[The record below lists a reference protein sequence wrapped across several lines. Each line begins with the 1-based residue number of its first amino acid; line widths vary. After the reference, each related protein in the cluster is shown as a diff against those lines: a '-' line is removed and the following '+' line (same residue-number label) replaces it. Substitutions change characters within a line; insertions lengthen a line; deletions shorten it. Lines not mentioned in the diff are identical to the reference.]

1 MSTSIMKPVSN
12 ELKGNM
18 PPPTMLEKLSIS
30 SVSASH
36 FPKEQK
42 IRENEI
48 IDNKSSNNKT
58 KKWHTTLNPNNILIS
73 KKEIQDILLKG
84 NIKIEIHD
92 LSIWQRAFTHKSYV
106 LKSDVNLAESN
117 DSLDSDTPDSITKD
131 FNQSGRNSPDNVIQ
145 LQEKSNERLEWLGD
159 AKIQGSVSY
168 YLWERFP
175 DQDEGFLTKLRSKLV
190 KTKNL
195 AFLATKL
202 GFSPYLLLSY
212 HVEFGCQGRT
222 NQRILENTFESF
234 IGAMFVDFTNKK
246 NAAYGYEIVRRF
258 LITIIQKYV
267 DMIEMII
274 KDENSKDQLMW
285 YFQKKFNGAFPIY
298 LKEKYENECFYI
310 YILEPNSETAVGKG
324 HARSKKQAEQNA
336 AKNALSFYAKQ
347 DVVNKK

>member
-1 MSTSIMKPVSN
+1 MSTMKSTSN
-12 ELKGNM
+12 ETKSTSSL
-18 PPPTMLEKLSIS
+18 LEKSSIS
-30 SVSASH
+30 TTSH
-36 FPKEQK
+36 SLKEQK

-48 IDNKSSNNKT
+48 IDNKLNKT
-58 KKWHTTLNPNNILIS
+58 KKWHTTLNPNNILIT

-84 NIKIEIHD
+84 NIKIEIND
-92 LSIWQRAFTHKSYV
+92 LSMWQRAFTHKSYI
-106 LKSDVNLAESN
+106 LKSDTNLS
-117 DSLDSDTPDSITKD
+117 DSIDSFEPNSNVDTIDTFKD
-131 FNQSGRNSPDNVIQ
+131 EIKIPEPVINSQDNIIP

-159 AKIQGSVSY
+159 AKIQGAVSY

-246 NAAYGYEIVRRF
+246 NAAYGYEIVRVF

-267 DMIEMII
+267 DMVEMII

-285 YFQKKFNGAFPIY
+285 YFQKKFNGSFPIY

-310 YILEPNSETAVGKG
+310 YIQEPNSEIVVGKG

>member
-1 MSTSIMKPVSN
+1 MKSTSN
-12 ELKGNM
+12 ETKSTTLSSCII
-18 PPPTMLEKLSIS
+18 EKSSIS
-30 SVSASH
+30 TTSH
-36 FPKEQK
+36 SLKEQK

-48 IDNKSSNNKT
+48 IDNKLNKT
-58 KKWHTTLNPNNILIS
+58 KKWHTTLNPNNILIT

-84 NIKIEIHD
+84 NIKIEIND
-92 LSIWQRAFTHKSYV
+92 LSMWQSAFTHKSYI
-106 LKSDVNLAESN
+106 LKSDTNLSESI
-117 DSLDSDTPDSITKD
+117 DSFEPNSNIDTFKD
-131 FNQSGRNSPDNVIQ
+131 EVKLPEPEKKSQDNIIP

-246 NAAYGYEIVRRF
+246 NEAYGYEIVRVF

-267 DMIEMII
+267 DMVEMII

-285 YFQKKFNGAFPIY
+285 YFQKKFNGSFPIY
-298 LKEKYENECFYI
+298 LKEKNENECFYI
-310 YILEPNSETAVGKG
+310 FIQEPNSEIVVGKG

-347 DVVNKK
+347 DVINKK

>member
-1 MSTSIMKPVSN
+1 MATSIMKSVSN
-12 ELKGNM
+12 ELKNNVM
-18 PPPTMLEKLSIS
+18 PSTT
-30 SVSASH
+30 SH

-48 IDNKSSNNKT
+48 FDNKSSNTKT
-58 KKWHTTLNPNNILIS
+58 KKWHTTLNPNNILIT

-84 NIKIEIHD
+84 NIKIKIHD

-106 LKSDVNLAESN
+106 FKSDLNLAESN
-117 DSLDSDTPDSITKD
+117 DSIDSGSTDTTNEINPKTS
-131 FNQSGRNSPDNVIQ
+131 SGRNSPDNVIP
-145 LQEKSNERLEWLGD
+145 LQETSNERLEWLGD

-190 KTKNL
+190 KTNNL

-222 NQRILENTFESF
+222 NKRILENTFESF
-234 IGAMFVDFTNKK
+234 IGAMFVDFTNKN

-298 LKEKYENECFYI
+298 FKEKYENECFYI
-310 YILEPNSETAVGKG
+310 YILEPISETVVGKG
-324 HARSKKQAEQNA
+324 HDRSKKQAEQNA

-347 DVVNKK
+347 DIINKK